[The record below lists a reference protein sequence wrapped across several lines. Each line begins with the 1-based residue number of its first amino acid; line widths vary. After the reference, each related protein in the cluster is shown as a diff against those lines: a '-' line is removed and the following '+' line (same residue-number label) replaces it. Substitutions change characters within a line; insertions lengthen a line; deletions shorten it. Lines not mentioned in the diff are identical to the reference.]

1 MNVTRSRGPT
11 LDSVCPPSDSCDS
24 DTLRRAGI
32 EPPVLTVSG
41 LHNPATQVRSVIRQ
55 TGA

>member
-1 MNVTRSRGPT
+1 MNVTRSRGPI
-11 LDSVCPPSDSCDS
+11 LNSVCPPSDRFDS

-32 EPPVLTVSG
+32 EPPVLTVSVR
-41 LHNPATQVRSVIRQ
+41 HNPATQVKSVVRY